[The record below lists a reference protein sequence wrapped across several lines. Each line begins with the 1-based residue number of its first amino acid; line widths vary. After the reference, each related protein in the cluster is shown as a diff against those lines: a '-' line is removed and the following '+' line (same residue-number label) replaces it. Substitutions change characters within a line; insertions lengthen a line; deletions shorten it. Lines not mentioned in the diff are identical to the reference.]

1 MQICVGMRA
10 TRPTEVSMIPNGYK
24 KTEIGVIPLD
34 WEVNTIENIT
44 TYVDYRG
51 KTPKKIK
58 RGIFLVTARNIKNNI
73 INYSLSSEY
82 IAEEDYETVMSR
94 GKPKLGDVLL
104 TTEAPLGEIASID
117 NENIALA
124 QRIIKYR
131 AIEKYLDNS
140 FLKHYFTSSKFQ
152 DVLLLNATGSTV
164 KGIKGSR
171 LKKLK
176 IPLPPLT
183 QQKKIAQILSTADE
197 KIEAIA
203 LQIEKAEMVKK
214 GLMQRLLSDESWE
227 IKTLDSVA
235 TITMGQSPKSST
247 YNQENIGIPLIQGN
261 ADCKNRKTVPRTYTT
276 ELTKECFVGDII
288 MTVRAP
294 VGAISKSLHNACI
307 GRGVCSI
314 KPNEEN
320 EFLYHFLVNYEDKW
334 DKLSQGSTFT
344 AVSGSDI
351 RSIKLFFP
359 PLKEQTKIANILTTA
374 DEKLE
379 VLRAKKAKY
388 EELKVGLMQ
397 KLLTGEVRV

>member
-1 MQICVGMRA
+1 MR
-10 TRPTEVSMIPNGYK
+10 EGYK

-34 WEVNTIENIT
+34 WEV
-44 TYVDYRG
+44 VKLG
-51 KTPKKIK
+51 K
-58 RGIFLVTARNIKNNI
+58 NIKLMGG
-73 INYSLSSEY
+73 YAFKSKDAKEQGTRWLK
-82 IAEEDYETVMSR
+82 IANV
-94 GKPKLGDVLL
+94 GL
-104 TTEAPLGEIASID
+104 
-117 NENIALA
+117 N
-124 QRIIKYR
+124 RIKWEQIS
-131 AIEKYLDNS
+131 YLDNNYQ
-140 FLKHYFTSSKFQ
+140 KEYEKF
-152 DVLLLNATGSTV
+152 LLNENDIVLAMTRPILSMKLKIAKITKNDIPALLNQRVGKFIFNENVNSEFMYQLFQHIDFV
-164 KGIKGSR
+164 KLLM
-171 LKKLK
+171 LKIMGTDPPNVSSEQFETIK
-176 IPLPPLT
+176 IPLPPLKE
-183 QQKKIAQILSTADE
+183 QKKIAKILSTADK

-203 LQIEKAEMVKK
+203 LQIEKAERVKK

-247 YNQENIGIPLIQGN
+247 YNQEKIGIPLIQGN

-359 PLKEQTKIANILTTA
+359 PLKEQTKIANILSTA

-379 VLRAKKAKY
+379 VLRAKKVKY